1 MNSLTNR
8 SISSG
13 DPPDPEDVSKRLQP
27 RPQTAGLNRFHA
39 EVVAVGLL
47 FGLPGVVLA
56 APVTVLSFVLV
67 KKLYVRQTL
76 GEHTEVPGEDR

>member
-39 EVVAVGLL
+39 EVVAVDLL
-47 FGLPGVVLA
+47 FGCQG
-56 APVTVLSFVLV
+56 
-67 KKLYVRQTL
+67 
-76 GEHTEVPGEDR
+76 